1 MVITEHTG
9 GFLTGSSVQ
18 DNLTRL
24 RQQGITGIGGS
35 VHRHRL
41 HLFPD
46 FQRRFE
52 SSTK

>member
-1 MVITEHTG
+1 MVITEYQG

-18 DNLTRL
+18 DNLAVL
-24 RQQGITGIGGS
+24 RQQGITGIGSS
-35 VHRHRL
+35 VFRNRL